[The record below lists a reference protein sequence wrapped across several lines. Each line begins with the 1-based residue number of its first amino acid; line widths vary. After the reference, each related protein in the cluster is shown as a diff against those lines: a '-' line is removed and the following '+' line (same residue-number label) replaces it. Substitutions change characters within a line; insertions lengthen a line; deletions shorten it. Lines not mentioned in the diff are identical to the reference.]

1 MKRLVIII
9 AVLFS
14 TTAQAHWYKDT
25 TTTLDL
31 RLDKGNLKA
40 VTAMARSEGFKCE
53 YYLATIDASS
63 FNEAEWK
70 KECYGFKIVSNTINT
85 WQTSTETKEQFVQ
98 VAYELEH
105 DRSWRYD
112 LKSYI
117 QKMANIGSR
126 MKLLRMYWNSD
137 I

>member
-1 MKRLVIII
+1 MMKRLIILI

-14 TTAQAHWYKDT
+14 TTAQADWYKDT

-31 RLDKGNLKA
+31 SLDKGNLKA

-53 YYLATIDASS
+53 YYLTLTDADS
-63 FNEAEWK
+63 FNHDEWQ

-85 WQTSTETKEQFVQ
+85 WQTATETKEQFMT

-105 DRSWRYD
+105 DISWRQD
-112 LKSYI
+112 LGSYI
-117 QKMANIGSR
+117 QKMANITSR
-126 MKLLRMYWNSD
+126 MQLLRMTLNK
-137 I
+137 

>member
-1 MKRLVIII
+1 MKRLIILVALI
-9 AVLFS
+9 FT
-14 TTAQAHWYKDT
+14 TTAQADWYKDN

-31 RLDKGNLKA
+31 RLDRGNLKA
-40 VTAMARSEGFKCE
+40 VTAMARSEGFKCK
-53 YYLATIDASS
+53 YYLALIDASS

-85 WQTSTETKEQFVQ
+85 WQTSTETKEQFMT

-105 DRSWRYD
+105 DISWRQD

-117 QKMANIGSR
+117 QKMADISSR
-126 MKLLRMYWNSD
+126 MKLLRMMLEN
-137 I
+137 